1 MAENEKVRQIQA
13 YWNGFRKAL
22 WDYAWYRDGEMY
34 VGCGV
39 RRYREV
45 LNEADEHEKR
55 QIEFELKGSEV
66 KDERE
71 GEVPVDVD

>member
-22 WDYAWYRDGEMY
+22 WDYAWYKDGVMY

-39 RRYREV
+39 RRYQEV
-45 LNEADEHEKR
+45 LSEANENEKKE
-55 QIEFELKGSEV
+55 IEFELKGSEV
-66 KDERE
+66 KDERSE
-71 GEVPVDVD
+71 AVPVDVD